1 METTLRQYIDTLNQ
15 IYSTGETTEHS
26 FRGVFASLCEDILN
40 NVTNNDEHY
49 TLINEPSRKEY
60 GAPDYE
66 IVKGDTAIGFIEAK
80 NIGDTDLRGKRL
92 TGNKKQF
99 DRYKN
104 AVSSIAFTDYLN
116 IILYINGEEV
126 LSSCIGKVDGSQ
138 IVYNNNSEQI
148 SNFKKIILRLG
159 NAAPQS
165 IRSAKVLAD
174 KMAQKAKLIANILHN
189 AMNIDPQKQTD
200 DDRDLWGKLNTFRQ
214 YLVHDMTDRQFVDFY
229 AQTVLYGLFVARIY
243 DTTPESF
250 SLPEAAELIPGSNPF
265 LSKIFRDLA
274 LAHPHPYVK
283 GILEDLVIL
292 FKVTDMN
299 KVLRIYRKDPLV
311 HFYEDF
317 LEAYNPKIR
326 EDYGVWYTPVEVVKF
341 IVNSV
346 DSILKGDFNIVGGIA
361 NNDKLGNGKHKVQIL
376 DPATG
381 TGTFLAAAAEKIY
394 ENYQGQEGLWGD
406 DVIHNIIPRLN
417 GFEYLV
423 APYTMAHLKLATALK
438 IEDIPDRLNIFLTNS
453 LEEDHP
459 ETQFEFA
466 RYITDESNAA
476 SIIKRETPIM
486 VIMGNPPYNEK
497 SANTGKWI
505 MDLMADYKQEPGMAR
520 IEKRTKRGFVK
531 YKNTLDEKNAKGINN
546 DYCKFIRLGHN
557 FVTRNQEGVLAYICG
572 NTFTKTN
579 IFRGMRYRLLKDF
592 DEIYILNLHG
602 SSKFDESCQ
611 DIDDENIFNIM
622 VGVSI
627 NIFVKRKDSQHT
639 GLAIVHYIDIF
650 GTRRQKLDFLSSHQL
665 QDIDFETI
673 YPEAPFYE
681 FCPKTENHDEL
692 KEQYEQGFKLDSLM
706 PKKVQGFTTDK
717 DSIAICDD
725 ESRLATLINDMISNV
740 SDEILR
746 QKYGFKDTRDWELS
760 RSRNSLRA
768 NRNRSSYMSPVCYR
782 PFDIRWTYL
791 HRDIVTYPRPLIQ
804 SSMLGKEN
812 LTLCVG
818 KQGTAIGNNEWSLV
832 WISSLPTDKNVN
844 PRGGAYLFP
853 LFLYE
858 EGYANPTF
866 NFAYDIIEKFEEKIG
881 LKLQSEDSTDREN
894 GGFLGRDVI
903 DYIYA
908 ILHSSKY
915 RCKYHQFLQNDFPV
929 IPYPNNAEYFFKIS
943 ALGGQLR
950 SLHLLDNISS
960 SDFITQYPVSE
971 GSNLVTTRRYEAI
984 DSDNGR
990 VWINDT
996 RYFDNVP
1003 LNAWKL
1009 LVSGYQPLDKW
1020 LKDRMGLTLSGD
1032 DIRHFQMMVVAL
1044 TKTAELM
1051 VQIDECI
1058 DM

>member
-26 FRGVFASLCEDILN
+26 FRGAFASLCEDILN
-40 NVTNNDEHY
+40 NVSNNDEHY
-49 TLINEPSRKEY
+49 TVINEPSRKEY

-80 NIGDTDLRGKRL
+80 NIGDADLRGKRL

-126 LSSCIGKVDGSQ
+126 LSSRIGKVDGSQ
-138 IVYNNNSEQI
+138 IVYNNDSEQI
-148 SNFKKIILRLG
+148 SNFTKIILKLG
-159 NAAPQS
+159 NAAPQP

-174 KMAQKAKLIANILHN
+174 KMAQKAKLIANILQN

-200 DDRDLWGKLNTFRQ
+200 DDRDLWGKLNTFKQ
-214 YLVHDMTDRQFVDFY
+214 YLVHDMTDKQFVDFY

-250 SLPEAAELIPGSNPF
+250 SLTEAADLIPGSNPF
-265 LSKIFRDLA
+265 LRRIFRDLA
-274 LAHPHPYVK
+274 LAHPHPFVK

-292 FKVTDMN
+292 FKVTNMN

-311 HFYEDF
+311 HFYEEF

-341 IVNSV
+341 IVDSV
-346 DSILKGDFNIVGGIA
+346 DSILKDDFNIVGGIA
-361 NNDKLGNGKHKVQIL
+361 NNDKLENGKHKVQIL

-394 ENYQGQEGLWGD
+394 ESYRGQEGLWGD
-406 DVIHNIIPRLN
+406 DVINNIIPRLN

-505 MDLMADYKQEPGMAR
+505 MGLMADYKQEPGMAR
-520 IEKRTKRGFVK
+520 IEKRTKRGLVK

-557 FVTRNQEGVLAYICG
+557 FVTRNQYGVLAYICG

-579 IFRGMRYRLLKDF
+579 IFRGMRYQLLQDF
-592 DEIYILNLHG
+592 DDIYILNLHG
-602 SSKFDESCQ
+602 SSKFDESNQ
-611 DIDDENIFNIM
+611 DIDDENIFNIK

-639 GLAIVHYIDIF
+639 GIAAVHYKDIF

-673 YPEAPFYE
+673 YPEAPFFE
-681 FCPKTENHDEL
+681 FCPKIDNYNEL
-692 KEQYEQGFKLDSLM
+692 KEQYEQGFKLDLLM
-706 PKKVQGFTTDK
+706 PKKTQGLTTGNDK
-717 DSIAICDD
+717 TLVLPDATSLKILIEDLISDKTDSILCEKYFFKDV
-725 ESRLATLINDMISNV
+725 EKISNTRRA
-740 SDEILR
+740 LKTNLNR
-746 QKYGFKDTRDWELS
+746 QKYITKI
-760 RSRNSLRA
+760 
-768 NRNRSSYMSPVCYR
+768 CYR
-782 PFDIRWTYL
+782 PFDEKWTYL
-791 HRDIVTYPRPLIQ
+791 HSDLVQRPRPLIQ
-804 SSMLGKEN
+804 SSILGKKN
-812 LTLCVG
+812 LMLCIG

-832 WISSLPTDKNVN
+832 WVSALPTDKNVN

-853 LFLYE
+853 LLIFE

-881 LKLQSEDSTDREN
+881 LKLQSEDSERREN
-894 GGFLGRDVI
+894 GGFLGKDVI

-908 ILHSSKY
+908 VLHSSRY
-915 RCKYHQFLQNDFPV
+915 RHKYHQFLQNDFPV
-929 IPYPNNAEYFFKIS
+929 IPYPDNAEYFFKIS
-943 ALGGQLR
+943 TLGAQLR
-950 SLHLLDNISS
+950 SLHLLDNISF

-984 DSDNGR
+984 DSENGR

-1003 LNAWKL
+1003 LNAWEL

-1020 LKDRMGLTLSGD
+1020 LKDRMGITLSGD

-1051 VQIDECI
+1051 VQIDECV